1 MRSLRGLRSR
11 FSPIVQTPTIDDG
24 SAMLESV
31 TSAFTAA
38 GMSAV
43 VAAVCY
49 HLAGIRLFGFDRL
62 MEGLGNLFIPA
73 SQPLD
78 LANGYLGIYGGV
90 FIVYVAALL
99 IMFGTNLRLPGI
111 TLQRLPGFILFSG
124 VLNAILGWSLFFPWI
139 GLE

>member
-1 MRSLRGLRSR
+1 MRSLRGLRNR
-11 FSPIVQTPTIDDG
+11 FSVQTPAIDDG
-24 SAMLESV
+24 AAILESV
-31 TSAFTAA
+31 SSAFTAA
-38 GMSAV
+38 GVSAIL
-43 VAAVCY
+43 AATSY
-49 HLAGIRLFGFDRL
+49 HLAVIRLFGFDRL

-90 FIVYVAALL
+90 FIVYVAASL
-99 IMFGTNLRLPGI
+99 ITFGTNFRLPGI

-124 VLNAILGWSLFFPWI
+124 ILNAVLGWSLFFPWI